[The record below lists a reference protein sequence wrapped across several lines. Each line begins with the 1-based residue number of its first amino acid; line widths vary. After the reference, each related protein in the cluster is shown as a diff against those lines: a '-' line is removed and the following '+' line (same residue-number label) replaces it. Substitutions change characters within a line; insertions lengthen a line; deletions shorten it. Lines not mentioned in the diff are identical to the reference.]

1 MDINNKVFTKENVF
15 IETLKYFKGDI
26 LATNVWINKY
36 ALKNSLGEILELT
49 PDSMHWRLANE
60 IARIERKYPNP
71 LSAQELF
78 DLFKNFKYIVP
89 QGSPMAGI
97 GNNFVLTSISN
108 CFVIGS
114 PIDSYGGIMKA
125 DQEQVQLMKRRGGVG
140 QDLSNLRAKGI
151 LANGIILK
159 GDTGMPLYMNRFSN
173 STREVAQDARRGA
186 LMLSTSIKHPDSET
200 FIDMKMDTSKVTGAN
215 VSVRID
221 DEFMESVQNGESYT
235 QQFPINSNNPILVQ
249 QIDAKKLW
257 KKIIHN
263 AWKSAEP
270 GVLFWDQI
278 LRESPFKGYGKEWEE
293 KSTNPCG
300 EIPLCPYDSCRLV
313 AMNLYS
319 YVIKPFT
326 KEAYFDFKLWD
337 KHVQI
342 AQRIMDDIVD
352 LEIEK
357 IEKILIKIH
366 NDPEPYEIKSVE
378 INLWENIK
386 RKAIEGRRTGLGITA
401 EGDMLAALGLRYG
414 TKEATDFVISVHK
427 QMAVSA
433 YTSSIEMAK
442 ERGCFPIWNLDKD
455 IESDFLKRIYNNLSK
470 ENRDDWDLNGRRNGA
485 CLTIAPTGTTSMMT
499 QTTSGIEPCFL
510 PYYTRRRKTDDKSKA
525 VFTDEIGD
533 MWEEFNVFHHKFID
547 WYYNSEFNIQNN
559 KKFLNR
565 DECKDWLENK
575 SQEKLN
581 YIFENSPYYKATSND
596 VDYLEKVRMQGEIQK
611 WVDHSISVTVN
622 MPSTVTEEM
631 VDEVYT
637 TAWKSGCKGVTIYR
651 DGSRSGVLISNK
663 SKEEKEDEIHYRK
676 APKRPEILPVDIYT
690 KTALKKAWT
699 VVIGLLKGKPYE
711 IFAFEQ
717 LANID
722 FPHDIVKGKLKRI
735 GKSTYQL
742 IGVKDNKEYVIK
754 NIISLISQDESLQ
767 TKHYSRSLRYG
778 EPIEEITSDIALTSN
793 VTSFHKIVERTLK
806 HYIKDGVTEDACP
819 NCGSKLFYESGCKI
833 CKNEECGWSAC
844 G

>member
-1 MDINNKVFTKENVF
+1 
-15 IETLKYFKGDI
+15 
-26 LATNVWINKY
+26 
-36 ALKNSLGEILELT
+36 
-49 PDSMHWRLANE
+49 
-60 IARIERKYPNP
+60 
-71 LSAQELF
+71 
-78 DLFKNFKYIVP
+78 
-89 QGSPMAGI
+89 
-97 GNNFVLTSISN
+97 
-108 CFVIGS
+108 
-114 PIDSYGGIMKA
+114 
-125 DQEQVQLMKRRGGVG
+125 
-140 QDLSNLRAKGI
+140 
-151 LANGIILK
+151 
-159 GDTGMPLYMNRFSN
+159 
-173 STREVAQDARRGA
+173 
-186 LMLSTSIKHPDSET
+186 
-200 FIDMKMDTSKVTGAN
+200 
-215 VSVRID
+215 
-221 DEFMESVQNGESYT
+221 
-235 QQFPINSNNPILVQ
+235 
-249 QIDAKKLW
+249 
-257 KKIIHN
+257 
-263 AWKSAEP
+263 
-270 GVLFWDQI
+270 
-278 LRESPFKGYGKEWEE
+278 
-293 KSTNPCG
+293 
-300 EIPLCPYDSCRLV
+300 
-313 AMNLYS
+313 
-319 YVIKPFT
+319 
-326 KEAYFDFKLWD
+326 
-337 KHVQI
+337 
-342 AQRIMDDIVD
+342 MDDIVD

-386 RKAIEGRRTGLGITA
+386 KKAIEGRRTGLGITA

-414 TKEATDFVISVHK
+414 TKEATDFVVSVHK
-427 QMAVSA
+427 QMAISA

-455 IESDFLKRIYNNLSK
+455 IKSDFLKRIYSNLSK

-533 MWEEFNVFHHKFID
+533 MWEEFKVFHHKFID

-559 KKFLNR
+559 EKFLNR

-581 YIFENSPYYKATSND
+581 YIFEHSPYYKATSND

-651 DGSRSGVLISNK
+651 DGSRSGVLISNE

-742 IGVKDNKEYVIK
+742 IGLKENKEYIIK
-754 NIISLISQDESLQ
+754 NIVSLISQDESLQ

-793 VTSFHKIVERTLK
+793 VTSFHKIIERTLK
-806 HYIKDGVTEDACP
+806 HYIKDGVSEDTCP
-819 NCGSKLFYESGCKI
+819 NCNNKLYYESGCKV
-833 CKNEECGWSAC
+833 CKNENCGWSAC